1 MTHQRYGYARVSS
14 LDQNTSIQKDALEAS
29 GCNRI
34 WEEQAS
40 GTSRNTRPELTSVLS
55 YLREGDTLVVTRVDR
70 LARSVKDLQDIVHL
84 LQEKGVNLQAIEQ
97 PVDTSTSSGKAFL
110 SMLGVF
116 AQFEN
121 DLRRERIAEGIA
133 KAKQLGKY
141 TGRKASVDIG
151 AIKVL
156 ANKGLGAS
164 AIAREL
170 NIGRSSVYRSLA

>member
-1 MTHQRYGYARVSS
+1 MKYGYARVSTT
-14 LDQNTSIQKDALEAS
+14 DQDLTIQLEALEKA
-29 GCNRI
+29 GCTIIR
-34 WEEQAS
+34 
-40 GTSRNTRPELTSVLS
+40 
-55 YLREGDTLVVTRVDR
+55 
-70 LARSVKDLQDIVHL
+70 
-84 LQEKGVNLQAIEQ
+84 QEKV
-97 PVDTSTSSGKAFL
+97 

-141 TGRKASVDIG
+141 KGRKASVDIG

-170 NIGRSSVYRSLA
+170 NIGRSSVYRALG